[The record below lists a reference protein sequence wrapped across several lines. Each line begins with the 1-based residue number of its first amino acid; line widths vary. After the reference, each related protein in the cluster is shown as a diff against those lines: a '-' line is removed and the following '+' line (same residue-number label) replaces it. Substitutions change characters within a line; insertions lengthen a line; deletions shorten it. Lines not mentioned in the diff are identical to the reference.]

1 MNKRMNVLFV
11 SSYIDLG
18 GGETALL
25 NLVDNLDAAH
35 YLPHL
40 LVRAEGQL
48 AVAWRKRGWP
58 VYVTSWRGAS
68 TYFIPPI
75 WAQLPISRRIGK
87 LIRELHIDIIH
98 SDYHTLP
105 MALPA
110 GERNGIPVLW
120 WCWGWWFKPKAWQRA
135 FFRRPA
141 ATIAL
146 SKAIKEGFLG
156 DPPFMPSDRID
167 LIYTGVDTTRFQPG
181 ADGSQVRVDAG
192 VPSSAPLVALIARFQ
207 DVKGHDVFQDM
218 ARQVARMI
226 PEAHFV
232 VAGENTQTTADNA
245 YKTRILE
252 TANNDPLLKS
262 RLHYLGFRADSERV
276 IAAADVVVCSSHF
289 ESYGMVNI
297 EAMAS
302 GKPVVSTNKGGP
314 SETVADG
321 VTGYLVPPG
330 NAAALAVHVI
340 ALLENAALRR
350 RMGAA
355 GRERVEHMFSVKT
368 MAKQYSQ
375 IVERVLIQS
384 KNREQGFSMF

>member
-1 MNKRMNVLFV
+1 MNERINILFV

-25 NLVDNLDAAH
+25 NLVDNLDSTR
-35 YLPHL
+35 YVPHL

-48 AVAWRKRGWP
+48 AAAWRKRGWP
-58 VYVTSWRGAS
+58 VYVTPWRGVS
-68 TYFIPPI
+68 TYFIPLL
-75 WAQLPISRRIGK
+75 WAQLPISRFIGK
-87 LIRELHIDIIH
+87 LIREKHIDIIH

-110 GERNGIPVLW
+110 CERAGIPVLW
-120 WCWGWWFKPKAWQRA
+120 WCWGWWFKPKGWQRA

-156 DPPFMPSDRID
+156 EPPFMPSEKVE
-167 LIYTGVDTTRFQPG
+167 LIYSGVDTTRFQPG
-181 ADGSQVRVDAG
+181 LDGSQVRLDAS
-192 VPSSAPLVALIARFQ
+192 VPADAPLVALIARFQ
-207 DVKGHDVFQDM
+207 DVKGHDVFHDM
-218 ARQVARMI
+218 ARQVAQMI
-226 PEAHFV
+226 PEAHFI
-232 VAGENTQTTADNA
+232 VAGENTQTSADNA
-245 YKTRILE
+245 YKTRILD
-252 TANNDPLLKS
+252 TATTDPLLNS

-321 VTGYLVPPG
+321 ITGYLLPP
-330 NAAALAVHVI
+330 NDAAGLALQVI

-355 GRERVEHMFSVKT
+355 GRARVEELFSIKA
-368 MAKQYSQ
+368 MAVQYMQ
-375 IVERVLIQS
+375 VVNRVMG
-384 KNREQGFSMF
+384 R

>member
-1 MNKRMNVLFV
+1 MNQPINILFI

-25 NLVDNLDAAH
+25 NLVDNLDATR

-48 AVAWRKRGWP
+48 AAAWRKRGWP
-58 VYVTSWRGAS
+58 VSIKAWRGAS
-68 TYFIPPI
+68 TYFVPLL
-75 WAQLPISRRIGK
+75 WAQLPISHFISK
-87 LIRELHIDIIH
+87 LIREQHIDLIH

-110 GERNGIPVLW
+110 AERVGIPALW
-120 WCWGWWFKPKAWQRA
+120 WCWGWWFKPKVWQRA

-156 DPPFMPSDRID
+156 EPPFMPPEKVE
-167 LIYTGVDTTRFQPG
+167 LIYSGVDTTRFQPG
-181 ADGSQVRVDAG
+181 LDGSQVRTDAG
-192 VPSSAPLVALIARFQ
+192 VPSDAPLVALIARFQ

-232 VAGENTQTTADNA
+232 VAGENTQTSADND
-245 YKTRILE
+245 YKTRILQ
-252 TANNDPLLKS
+252 TAATDPLLKS
-262 RLHYLGFRADSERV
+262 RLHYLGFRSDSERV

-330 NAAALAVHVI
+330 DAAGLALQVI

-355 GRERVEHMFSVKT
+355 GRTRVEDLFSVKA
-368 MAKQYSQ
+368 MAAQYSQ
-375 IVERVLIQS
+375 VVERVLKS
-384 KNREQGFSMF
+384 

>member
-1 MNKRMNVLFV
+1 MNDRINILFI

-25 NLVDNLDAAH
+25 NLVDNLDHAR

-48 AVAWRKRGWP
+48 AAAWRKRGWP
-58 VYVTSWRGAS
+58 VYVTAWRGAT
-68 TYFIPPI
+68 TYFVPML
-75 WAQLPISRRIGK
+75 WAQFPISRRIGK
-87 LIRELHIDIIH
+87 LIREKHIHVVH

-110 GERNGIPVLW
+110 GERAGIPVIW
-120 WCWGWWFKPKAWQRA
+120 WCWGWWFKPKFWQRA
-135 FFRRPA
+135 FFKRPA

-146 SKAIKEGFLG
+146 SKAIKAGFLG
-156 DPPFMPSDRID
+156 DPPFMPPDNVE
-167 LIYTGVDTTRFQPG
+167 LIYSGVDTTRFQPG
-181 ADGSQVRVDAG
+181 LDGSQVRKDAN
-192 VPSSAPLVALIARFQ
+192 VPTNAPLVALIARFQ

-218 ARQVARMI
+218 ARQVAQMI
-226 PEAHFV
+226 PEVHFI
-232 VAGENTQTTADNA
+232 VAGENTQTSADNA

-252 TANNDPLLKS
+252 TAATDPVLKS

-321 VTGYLVPPG
+321 VTGYLAPPG
-330 NAAALAVHVI
+330 YAAALAVHVI

-355 GRERVEHMFSVKT
+355 GRARVEELFSVT
-368 MAKQYSQ
+368 AMAAEYMRV
-375 IVERVLIQS
+375 VERVL
-384 KNREQGFSMF
+384 KP

>member
-1 MNKRMNVLFV
+1 MNERINILFV

-25 NLVDNLDAAH
+25 NLVDNLDAAR

-48 AVAWRKRGWP
+48 AAAWRKRGWP
-58 VYVTSWRGAS
+58 VYVISWRGAT
-68 TYFIPPI
+68 TYFIPAL

-87 LIRELHIDIIH
+87 IIREKHIQLVH

-110 GERNGIPVLW
+110 GERAGIPVIW
-120 WCWGWWFKPKAWQRA
+120 WCWGWWFKPKVWQQG
-135 FFRRPA
+135 FFKRPA

-146 SKAIKEGFLG
+146 SKAIKAGFLG
-156 DPPFMPSDRID
+156 EPPFMPPDKVE
-167 LIYTGVDTTRFQPG
+167 LIYSGVDTTRFQPG
-181 ADGSQVRVDAG
+181 VDGSQVRLDAG
-192 VPSSAPLVALIARFQ
+192 VPTRAPLVALLARFQ

-226 PEAHFV
+226 PEAHFI
-232 VAGENTQTTADNA
+232 VAGENTQTSADND

-252 TANNDPLLKS
+252 NAADDPLLKS
-262 RLHYLGFRADSERV
+262 SLHYLGFRADTERV

-302 GKPVVSTNKGGP
+302 GKPIVSTNKGGP

-321 VTGYLVPPG
+321 VTGYLVPPED
-330 NAAALAVHVI
+330 AAGLALQVI
-340 ALLENAALRR
+340 ALLENAALRT
-350 RMGAA
+350 RMGTA
-355 GRERVEHMFSVKT
+355 GRARVEQLFSVKA
-368 MAKQYSQ
+368 MAAHYMQ
-375 IVERVLIQS
+375 IVERVL
-384 KNREQGFSMF
+384 NRQK

>member
-1 MNKRMNVLFV
+1 MNERINILFV

-25 NLVDNLDAAH
+25 NLVDNLDADR
-35 YLPHL
+35 YMPHL

-48 AVAWRKRGWP
+48 AAAWRTRGWP
-58 VYVTSWRGAS
+58 VYVTPWRGAT
-68 TYFIPPI
+68 TYFIPAL

-87 LIRELHIDIIH
+87 LIREQHIQLVH

-110 GERNGIPVLW
+110 GERARIPVIW
-120 WCWGWWFKPKAWQRA
+120 WCWGWWFKPKVWQQA

-146 SKAIKEGFLG
+146 SKAIKAGFLG
-156 DPPFMPSDRID
+156 EPPFMPPDNVE
-167 LIYTGVDTTRFQPG
+167 LIYSGVDTTRFQPG
-181 ADGSQVRVDAG
+181 TDGSQVRIDAG
-192 VPSSAPLVALIARFQ
+192 VPSRAPLVALVARFQ

-226 PEAHFV
+226 PEAHFI
-232 VAGENTQTTADNA
+232 VAGENTQTSADND

-252 TANNDPLLKS
+252 TAANDPVLKS

-321 VTGYLVPPG
+321 VTGYLVPPAD
-330 NAAALAVHVI
+330 AAGLALQVI
-340 ALLENAALRR
+340 ALLENAALRT
-350 RMGAA
+350 RMGTA
-355 GRERVEHMFSVKT
+355 GRARVEQLFSVT
-368 MAKQYSQ
+368 AMAAEYMRV
-375 IVERVLIQS
+375 VERVL
-384 KNREQGFSMF
+384 KR

>member
-1 MNKRMNVLFV
+1 MNERINILFI

-25 NLVDNLDAAH
+25 NLVDNLDSTRF
-35 YLPHL
+35 LPHL

-48 AVAWRKRGWP
+48 AMAWRKRGWP
-58 VYVTSWRGAS
+58 VYVWPWRGAT
-68 TYFIPPI
+68 TYFIPAL

-87 LIRELHIDIIH
+87 LIRQQNIHLVH

-110 GERNGIPVLW
+110 GERTGVPVLW
-120 WCWGWWFKPKAWQRA
+120 WCWGWWFKPKWWQRA
-135 FFRRPA
+135 FFQRPA

-146 SKAIKEGFLG
+146 SKAIKAGFLG
-156 DPPFMPSDRID
+156 EPPFMPPENVD

-181 ADGSQVRVDAG
+181 LDGSSVRQDAG
-192 VPSSAPLVALIARFQ
+192 VPKNAPLVALLARFQ
-207 DVKGHDVFQDM
+207 DVKGHDVFQEM
-218 ARQVARMI
+218 ARQVARMM

-232 VAGENTQTTADNA
+232 VAGENTQTSADND

-252 TANNDPLLKS
+252 AAANDPLLKNS
-262 RLHYLGFRADSERV
+262 LHYLGFRADTERV

-330 NAAALAVHVI
+330 DAAGLALQVI
-340 ALLENAALRR
+340 ALLDNAVMRV

-355 GRERVEHMFSVKT
+355 GRARVEKLFSVKA
-368 MAKQYSQ
+368 MAAQYTKV
-375 IVERVLIQS
+375 VERVLE
-384 KNREQGFSMF
+384 N

>member
-1 MNKRMNVLFV
+1 MNAPINILFV

-25 NLVDNLDAAH
+25 NLVDNLDPQR

-48 AVAWRKRGWP
+48 AVEWRKRGWP
-58 VYVTSWRGAS
+58 VYVSPWRGAT
-68 TYFIPPI
+68 TYFIPFL
-75 WAQLPISRRIGK
+75 WAQLPISRTIGR
-87 LIRELHIDIIH
+87 LIREHHISIVH

-110 GERNGIPVLW
+110 AERAGIPALW
-120 WCWGWWFKPKAWQRA
+120 WCWGWWFKPKFWQQG

-156 DPPFMPSDRID
+156 DPPFMPPDD
-167 LIYTGVDTTRFQPG
+167 VELIYSGVDTTRFQPG
-181 ADGSQVRVDAG
+181 LDGSQVRKDAG
-192 VPSSAPLVALIARFQ
+192 IPENAPLVALLARFQ
-207 DVKGHDVFQDM
+207 DVKGHDVFQEM
-218 ARQVARMI
+218 ARQVGRMI
-226 PEAHFV
+226 PEAHFI
-232 VAGENTQTTADNA
+232 VAGENTQTSADNT

-252 TANNDPLLKS
+252 TAATDPLLNT
-262 RLHYLGFRADSERV
+262 RLHYLGFRADTERV

-302 GKPVVSTNKGGP
+302 GKPVVSTNTGGP

-321 VTGYLVPPG
+321 ETGYLVPSG
-330 NAAALAVHVI
+330 DATGLALQVI
-340 ALLENAALRR
+340 ALLPNTALRM

-355 GRERVEHMFSVKT
+355 GRARVEGLFSVKS
-368 MAKQYSQ
+368 MAVQYSR
-375 IVERVLIQS
+375 IVEKLL
-384 KNREQGFSMF
+384 MP

>member
-1 MNKRMNVLFV
+1 MNDRLNILFV

-25 NLVDNLDAAH
+25 NLVNHLDATR

-48 AVAWRKRGWP
+48 AEAWRKRGWP
-58 VYVTSWRGAS
+58 VYVSPWRGAS
-68 TYFIPPI
+68 TYFIPVL
-75 WAQLPISRRIGK
+75 WGQLPISRYIGK
-87 LIRELHIDIIH
+87 LIREQHIDLIH

-110 GERNGIPVLW
+110 AGRNGIPALW
-120 WCWGWWFKPKAWQRA
+120 WCWGWWFKPKVWQRG

-156 DPPFMPSDRID
+156 EPPFMPPDKVD
-167 LIYTGVDTTRFQPG
+167 LIYSGVDTTRFQPSL
-181 ADGSQVRVDAG
+181 DGSQVRVEAG
-192 VPSSAPLVALIARFQ
+192 VPANAPLVALLARFQ

-232 VAGENTQTTADNA
+232 VAGENTQTSADNE
-245 YKTRILE
+245 YKTHILE
-252 TANNDPLLKS
+252 VAATDPLLKS
-262 RLHYLGFRADSERV
+262 RLHYLGFRADTERV

-330 NAAALAVHVI
+330 DAAGLALQVI

-355 GRERVEHMFSVKT
+355 GRTRVEELFSVT
-368 MAKQYSQ
+368 AMAAHYSQ
-375 IVERVLIQS
+375 IVDRVL
-384 KNREQGFSMF
+384 KPKT

>member
-1 MNKRMNVLFV
+1 MNAPINILFI

-25 NLVDNLDAAH
+25 NLVDNLDH
-35 YLPHL
+35 TRYLPHL

-48 AVAWRKRGWP
+48 AQAWRKRGWP
-58 VYVTSWRGAS
+58 VYVAPWRGAT
-68 TYFIPPI
+68 TYFAPVL
-75 WAQLPISRRIGK
+75 WARLPISRCIGK
-87 LIRELHIDIIH
+87 LIREKHIQLVH

-110 GERNGIPVLW
+110 GERNAVPVLW
-120 WCWGWWFKPKAWQRA
+120 WCWGWWFKPKFWQRA
-135 FFRRPA
+135 FFHRPA

-146 SKAIKEGFLG
+146 SKAIKAGFLG
-156 DPPFMPSDRID
+156 EPPFMPPEKVK
-167 LIYTGVDTTRFQPG
+167 LIYSGVDTQRFQP
-181 ADGSQVRVDAG
+181 ATDGSQVRIDAD
-192 VPSSAPLVALIARFQ
+192 VPQNAPLVALLARFQ

-218 ARQVARMI
+218 ARQVAQI
-226 PEAHFV
+226 VPEAHFV
-232 VAGENTQTTADNA
+232 VAGENTQTSADND

-252 TANNDPLLKS
+252 TAANDPLLKS
-262 RLHYLGFRADSERV
+262 RLHYLGFRADTERV
-276 IAAADVVVCSSHF
+276 IAAADVIVCSSHF

-302 GKPVVSTNKGGP
+302 GKPVVSTNQGGP

-330 NAAALAVHVI
+330 DAAGLALQVI
-340 ALLENAALRR
+340 ALLENAALRT

-355 GRERVEHMFSVKT
+355 GRTRVEELFSVNS
-368 MAKQYSQ
+368 MAAEYMR
-375 IVERVLIQS
+375 IVEQVLKRS
-384 KNREQGFSMF
+384 